1 MGNPASLDKVF
12 FFTDY
17 FSLGYMQY
25 HPGGCGV
32 LALGQL
38 QIFKMAA
45 AKRGRFVMEMFISGR
60 KHETSYFGLLEYG
73 VFKFYGKICS
83 DHDFTLKCTLKYIA
97 H

>member
-17 FSLGYMQY
+17 FSLGYMQQ
-25 HPGGCGV
+25 HPSGCGV
-32 LALGQL
+32 FTLGQL
-38 QIFKMAA
+38 KIFKMAA

-60 KHETSYFGLLEYG
+60 KHETSYFWLLEY
-73 VFKFYGKICS
+73 VFKFYGKKCS
-83 DHDFTLKCTLKYIA
+83 GHDFTLKCTLKYIA